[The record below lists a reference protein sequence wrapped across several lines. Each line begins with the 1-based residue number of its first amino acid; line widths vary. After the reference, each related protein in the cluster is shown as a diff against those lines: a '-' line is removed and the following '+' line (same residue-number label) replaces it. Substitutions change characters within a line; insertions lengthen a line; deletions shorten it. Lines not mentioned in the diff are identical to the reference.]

1 MTFYRSLINC
11 NKFAVRFLARLCQ
24 EDQRT
29 VAGKTLT
36 LLEEVCAD
44 TIKRNTQYFNAPV
57 GEEWRAP
64 LIRELLLA
72 RDGELLLQGFT
83 KEEVNML
90 IEDVCVT

>member
-1 MTFYRSLINC
+1 MMKSTFSME
-11 NKFAVRFLARLCQ
+11 KFPHFAVDFRWKDQDASRARIFSWS
-24 EDQRT
+24 
-29 VAGKTLT
+29 G
-36 LLEEVCAD
+36 
-44 TIKRNTQYFNAPV
+44 
-57 GEEWRAP
+57 RAP